1 MLLYNKNEYS
11 IFYESDKELL
21 LCYKNNQFFRL
32 ERLMQQNRSH
42 YELRDEARNCF
53 ETWINNKPKP
63 TTDVVSF

>member
-11 IFYESDKELL
+11 IFYESDKVLL
-21 LCYKNNQFFRL
+21 LCYKNNQFSRL
-32 ERLMQQNRSH
+32 ERLMKQNRSH
-42 YELRDEARNCF
+42 YELRDEARNFF